1 MDSLPEQPQS
11 PEIPH
16 GIRKILPAG
25 KNYWPAFNTKYSKWL
40 FFHIRPRWTRLL
52 SEVAGNA
59 VLTRNFIKKT
69 TLNYFQPKLLLL
81 FCSNLIFKHKC
92 QFNFQQT
99 TLWTVYTI
107 WMLTNCGFQHNTQ
120 FLFWAN
126 FVFNI
131 QGFLQSCPTQ
141 ILSCP
146 DTTVF
151 SSEQKGV
158 LFQQNTIFMPT
169 KTQFSD
175 CQRRIQS

>member
-16 GIRKILPAG
+16 GIREILPAG
-25 KNYWPAFNTKYSKWL
+25 KNYWPAFNIKYSKWL

-59 VLTRNFIKKT
+59 VLASNFIKKT
-69 TLNYFQPKLLLL
+69 ILNYFQPKLLLL

-107 WMLTNCGFQHNTQ
+107 WMLTNCGFQRNTQ

-126 FVFNI
+126 FVFII

-141 ILSCP
+141 MLSCS